1 MSAGSRNNVSP
12 LRKKLM
18 AQSLPALS
26 PIAVIDYG
34 SQYTQ
39 LIVRRIR
46 ELGYFSKLYQ
56 PDELRETGTP
66 AAVILSGG
74 PRSTREEGAPD
85 IDFEYLQGL
94 GVPVLGVCYGMQ
106 LLNRKFGGEVAPGST
121 REYGPALLK
130 AEPGVDGIFTGLSPS
145 SQIWMSHSDTC
156 SELPDGCQVMGR
168 NQDGVPVALRWNERF
183 FGIQFHPEV
192 SHTPEGNAMLRNF
205 LARAGELPPFAMS
218 SFKEILLERVRT
230 EVRGRKVVCGV
241 SGGVDS
247 SVLAALLH
255 EAGVDT
261 RNIFVDTGLLRLHE
275 AEDVA
280 SLFREVGIE
289 IETIDASER
298 FLTAL
303 AGVSDPEE
311 KRRIIGRLFVEV
323 FFDAVGSD
331 VELLAQ
337 GTLYPDVIES
347 ATSGSIASTI
357 KTHHNRV
364 DRIMELKREGRVLEP
379 LDELFKDEVRQ
390 LGRVLGLPE
399 RVVGRHPFPGPG
411 LAVRCPGEI
420 TAEKLKIIREADHIY
435 LEILHQRGWYDRIWQ
450 AYAALIPTKT
460 VGVKGDERSYEYAM
474 SIRAVTSED
483 AMTAEWVHL
492 PYEILGEISSR
503 ILNEVHGVNRVL
515 YDISTKP
522 PASIEW
528 E

>member
-1 MSAGSRNNVSP
+1 MDH
-12 LRKKLM
+12 
-18 AQSLPALS
+18 
-26 PIAVIDYG
+26 PIAVIDFG

-46 ELGYFSKLYQ
+46 ELGYFSRLYQ
-56 PDELRETGTP
+56 PSELRETGTP

-74 PRSTREEGAPD
+74 PRSTLEPGAPD
-85 IDFEYLQGL
+85 IDFDYLVEM

-106 LLNRKFGGEVAPGST
+106 LLNRKFGGEVAPGNT
-121 REYGPALLK
+121 REYGPATLMVE
-130 AEPGVDGIFTGLSPS
+130 AGVDSIFNGLKGH
-145 SQIWMSHSDTC
+145 SQIWMSHSDTV
-156 SELPDGCQVMGR
+156 SVLPAGCQITGR
-168 NQDGVPVALRWNERF
+168 NLDGIPVALKWNDLF
-183 FGIQFHPEV
+183 YGIQFHPEV
-192 SHTPEGNAMLRNF
+192 SHTKEGSEILKNF
-205 LARAGELPPFAMS
+205 LSLARDLPPFKIA
-218 SFKEILLERVRT
+218 SFKDELIERVQA
-230 EVRGRKVVCGV
+230 EVAGRKVVCGV

-255 EAGVDT
+255 EAKVDT
-261 RNIFVDTGLLRLHE
+261 RNIFVDTGLLRLNE
-275 AEDVA
+275 AAEVQA
-280 SLFREVGIE
+280 IFEEVGIA

-298 FLTAL
+298 FLSAL
-303 AGVSDPEE
+303 AGVTDPEE
-311 KRRIIGRLFVEV
+311 KRRIIGRIFVEV

-364 DRIMELKREGRVLEP
+364 DQIMQLKKEGRVIEP
-379 LDELFKDEVRQ
+379 LDNLFKDEVRE

-411 LAVRCPGEI
+411 LAVRCPGEV
-420 TAEKLKIIREADHIY
+420 TPEKIEIIQKADKIYIDLLRERH
-435 LEILHQRGWYDRIWQ
+435 WYDSVWQ

-460 VGVKGDERSYEYAM
+460 VGVKGDERSYEYAL

-492 PYEILGEISSR
+492 PYELLGEISNR
-503 ILNEVHGVNRVL
+503 ILNEVPGVNRVL

>member
-1 MSAGSRNNVSP
+1 MDN
-12 LRKKLM
+12 
-18 AQSLPALS
+18 
-26 PIAVIDYG
+26 PIAVIDFG

-46 ELGYFSKLYQ
+46 ELGYFSRLYQ
-56 PDELRETGTP
+56 PSELRDTGKP

-74 PRSTREEGAPD
+74 PRSTLEADAPD
-85 IDFEYLQGL
+85 IDFDYLVEL

-106 LLNRKFGGEVAPGST
+106 LLNTKFGGKVAPGNT
-121 REYGPALLK
+121 REYGPATLMP
-130 AEPGVDGIFTGLSPS
+130 EEGVKGIFEDLTGH
-145 SQIWMSHSDTC
+145 SQIWMSHSDTV
-156 SELPDGCQVMGR
+156 SELPEGCQVMGR
-168 NQDGVPVALRWNERF
+168 NLDQVPVALKWNDLF
-183 FGIQFHPEV
+183 YGIQFHPEV
-192 SHTPEGNAMLRNF
+192 SHTKEGTQILKNF
-205 LARAGELPPFAMS
+205 LEMGSDLPAFEIA
-218 SFKEILLERVRT
+218 SFKDELAARVRET
-230 EVRGRKVVCGV
+230 VGDKRVVCGV

-255 EAGVDT
+255 EAGVNT
-261 RNIFVDTGLLRLHE
+261 RNIFVDTGLLRKDE
-275 AEDVA
+275 AKEVE
-280 SLFREVGIE
+280 SLFKEVGIE

-303 AGVSDPEE
+303 KGETDPEQ
-311 KRRIIGRLFVEV
+311 KRRIIGRLFVDV
-323 FFDAVGSD
+323 FFDAVGDD

-364 DRIMELKREGRVLEP
+364 DRIMELKAEGRVLEP
-379 LDELFKDEVRQ
+379 LDELFKDEVRE

-411 LAVRCPGEI
+411 LAVRCPGEV
-420 TAEKLKIIREADHIY
+420 TEEKLRIVREADDIFIG
-435 LEILHQRGWYDRIWQ
+435 LLHEKHWYDSVWQ
-450 AYAALIPTKT
+450 AYAAIIPTKT
-460 VGVKGDERSYEYAM
+460 VGVKGDERSYEYAL

-492 PYEILGEISSR
+492 PYELLGEISNR
-503 ILNEVHGVNRVL
+503 ILNEVPGVNRVL

>member
-1 MSAGSRNNVSP
+1 MEH
-12 LRKKLM
+12 
-18 AQSLPALS
+18 
-26 PIAVIDYG
+26 PIAVIDFG

-46 ELGYFSKLYQ
+46 ELGYFSRLYQ
-56 PDELRETGTP
+56 PEELRDTGAP

-74 PRSTREEGAPD
+74 PRSTLDEGAPD
-85 IDFEYLQGL
+85 IDFEYLLEL

-106 LLNRKFGGEVAPGST
+106 LLNRKFGGEVAPGNT
-121 REYGPALLK
+121 REYGPATLMVEAGIESIFQNLK
-130 AEPGVDGIFTGLSPS
+130 GH
-145 SQIWMSHSDTC
+145 SQIWMSHSDTV
-156 SELPDGCQVMGR
+156 SRLPEGCEVTGR
-168 NQDGVPVALRWNERF
+168 NLDGIPVALKWNDLF
-183 FGIQFHPEV
+183 HGIQFHPEV
-192 SHTPEGNAMLRNF
+192 SHTKEGSEILKNF
-205 LARAGELPPFAMS
+205 LALAKDLPVFKIS
-218 SFKEILLERVRT
+218 SFKEELIERVQS
-230 EVRGRKVVCGV
+230 EVAGRKVVCGV

-255 EAGVDT
+255 EAKVDT
-261 RNIFVDTGLLRLHE
+261 RNIFVDTGLLRLNE
-275 AEDVA
+275 VADVQ
-280 SLFREVGIE
+280 SLFADAGIE

-298 FLTAL
+298 FLSGL
-303 AGVSDPEE
+303 AGVTDPEE

-364 DRIMELKREGRVLEP
+364 DQIMELKRAGRVIEP
-379 LDELFKDEVRQ
+379 LDTLFKDEVRE

-399 RVVGRHPFPGPG
+399 SVVGRHPFPGPG
-411 LAVRCPGEI
+411 LAVRCPGEV
-420 TAEKLKIIREADHIY
+420 TQEKLEIIQKADKIYIDLLRERH
-435 LEILHQRGWYDRIWQ
+435 WYDSVWQ

-460 VGVKGDERSYEYAM
+460 VGVKGDERSYEYAL
-474 SIRAVTSED
+474 SLRAVTSED

-492 PYEILGEISSR
+492 PYELLAEISNR
-503 ILNEVHGVNRVL
+503 ILNEVSGVNRVL

>member
-1 MSAGSRNNVSP
+1 MQDA
-12 LRKKLM
+12 
-18 AQSLPALS
+18 
-26 PIAVIDYG
+26 IAVIDFG

-46 ELGYFSKLYQ
+46 ELGYFSRLYQ
-56 PDELRETGTP
+56 PEELKDTGSP

-74 PRSTREEGAPD
+74 PRSTLEPGAPD
-85 IDFEYLQGL
+85 IDFDYLRGMD
-94 GVPVLGVCYGMQ
+94 VPILGVCYGMQ
-106 LLNRKFGGEVAPGST
+106 LLNRKFGGEVAPGNT
-121 REYGPALLK
+121 REYGPAKLYTKSDSPLF
-130 AEPGVDGIFTGLSPS
+130 EGITEE

-156 SELPDGCQVMGR
+156 RMPETATILGE
-168 NQDGVPVALRWNERF
+168 NQDGIPVGLQWADNV

-192 SHTPEGNAMLRNF
+192 SHTDEG
-205 LARAGELPPFAMS
+205 
-218 SFKEILLERVRT
+218 KEILENFLKLAKDPPSFKIDSFKDELIAKVQE
-230 EVRGRKVVCGV
+230 EVAGRKVVCGV

-255 EAGVDT
+255 EAEVDT
-261 RNIFVDTGLLRLHE
+261 RNIFVDTGLLRKNE
-275 AEDVA
+275 REDVVDIFQQ
-280 SLFREVGIE
+280 LGIE
-289 IETIDASER
+289 IEVIDASER

-303 AGVSDPEE
+303 EGEADPEE
-311 KRRIIGRLFVEV
+311 KRRIIGRLFVDV
-323 FFDAVGSD
+323 FFDAVGDD
-331 VELLAQ
+331 VQLLAQ

-364 DRIMELKREGRVLEP
+364 DRIMELKAAGRVLEP
-379 LDELFKDEVRQ
+379 LDSLFKDEVRD

-399 RVVGRHPFPGPG
+399 KIVGRHPFPGPG

-420 TAEKLKIIREADHIY
+420 TKEKLKIIQDADDIY
-435 LEILHQRGWYDRIWQ
+435 IKILHDRGWYDQIWQ

-460 VGVKGDERSYEYAM
+460 VGVKGDERCYEYAM

-492 PYEILGEISSR
+492 PYEILGEISNR
-503 ILNEVHGVNRVL
+503 ILNEVDGVNRVL

>member
-1 MSAGSRNNVSP
+1 MEH
-12 LRKKLM
+12 
-18 AQSLPALS
+18 
-26 PIAVIDYG
+26 PIAVIDFG

-56 PDELRETGTP
+56 PDELSATGSP

-74 PRSTREEGAPD
+74 PRSTLEEGAPD
-85 IDFEYLQGL
+85 IDFEYLAGI

-106 LLNRKFGGEVAPGST
+106 LLNQKFGGEVAPGNA
-121 REYGPALLK
+121 REYGPATLMI
-130 AEPGVDGIFTGLSPS
+130 EEGVESIFTGLKGH
-145 SQIWMSHSDTC
+145 SQIWMSHSDTV
-156 SELPDGCQVMGR
+156 SKLPEGCEVTGR
-168 NQDGVPVALRWNERF
+168 NLDGVPVALKWNDSF

-192 SHTPEGNAMLRNF
+192 SHTDEGTDILRNF
-205 LARAGELPPFAMS
+205 LEMAKDLPKFTID
-218 SFKEILLERVRT
+218 SFKDELVEKVRA
-230 EVRGRKVVCGV
+230 EVNGRKVVCGV

-261 RNIFVDTGLLRLHE
+261 RNIFVDTGLLRKGE
-275 AEDVA
+275 AEEVA
-280 SLFREVGIE
+280 ALFGEVGIE

-298 FLTAL
+298 FLSAL
-303 AGVSDPEE
+303 AGEKDPEQ
-311 KRRIIGRLFVEV
+311 KRKIIGRLFVDV
-323 FFDAVGSD
+323 FFDAVGDD

-364 DRIMELKREGRVLEP
+364 DRIMELKSEGRVIEP
-379 LDELFKDEVRQ
+379 LDELFKDEVRE

-420 TAEKLKIIREADHIY
+420 TAEKIEIIQNADKIYIDILRE
-435 LEILHQRGWYDRIWQ
+435 RGWYDRIWQ
-450 AYAALIPTKT
+450 AGVTLIPTKT
-460 VGVKGDERSYEYAM
+460 VGVKGDERSYEDAI
-474 SIRAVTSED
+474 SVRAVTSED

-492 PYEILGEISSR
+492 PYEILGEISNR
-503 ILNEVHGVNRVL
+503 ILNEVPGVNRVL

>member
-1 MSAGSRNNVSP
+1 MEH
-12 LRKKLM
+12 
-18 AQSLPALS
+18 

-56 PDELRETGTP
+56 PDELDQTGDP

-74 PRSTREEGAPD
+74 PRSTLEEGAPD
-85 IDFEYLQGL
+85 IDFDYLVKM

-106 LLNRKFGGEVAPGST
+106 LLNRKFGGEVAPGNT
-121 REYGPALLK
+121 REYGPATLMP
-130 AEPGVDGIFTGLSPS
+130 EEGIDGIFGEVGDHN
-145 SQIWMSHSDTC
+145 QIWMSHSDTV
-156 SELPDGCQVMGR
+156 SKLPEGCEVMGR
-168 NQDGVPVALRWNERF
+168 NLDDIPVALRWNDLF

-192 SHTPEGNAMLRNF
+192 SHTTGGLQILRNF
-205 LARAGELPPFAMS
+205 LARASDLPKFEIS
-218 SFKEILLERVRT
+218 SFKDELVERVRAD
-230 EVRGRKVVCGV
+230 VAGRKVVCGV

-255 EAGVDT
+255 EAEVDT
-261 RNIFVDTGLLRLHE
+261 RNIFVDTGLLRKNE
-275 AEDVA
+275 AAEVE
-280 SLFREVGIE
+280 SLFKEVGIE

-311 KRRIIGRLFVEV
+311 KRRIIGRLFVDV
-323 FFDAVGSD
+323 FFDAVGAD

-364 DRIMELKREGRVLEP
+364 DRIMALKEEGRVIEP
-379 LDELFKDEVRQ
+379 LDELFKDEVRE

-420 TAEKLKIIREADHIY
+420 TAEKLEIIRESDDIY
-435 LEILHQRGWYDRIWQ
+435 IGLLHSHGWYDHVWQ

-460 VGVKGDERSYEYAM
+460 VGVKGDERSYEYAL

-492 PYEILGEISSR
+492 PYELLGEISNR
-503 ILNEVHGVNRVL
+503 ILNEVPGVNRVL

>member
-1 MSAGSRNNVSP
+1 MDH
-12 LRKKLM
+12 
-18 AQSLPALS
+18 
-26 PIAVIDYG
+26 PIAVIDFG

-56 PDELRETGTP
+56 PGELRETGSP

-74 PRSTREEGAPD
+74 PRSTREPGAPD
-85 IDFEYLQGL
+85 IDFDYLVEL

-106 LLNRKFGGEVAPGST
+106 LLNRKFGGEVAPGNT
-121 REYGPALLK
+121 REYGPATLMV
-130 AEPGVDGIFTGLSPS
+130 EPGVESIFNGLKGH
-145 SQIWMSHSDTC
+145 SQIWMSHSDTV
-156 SELPDGCQVMGR
+156 SVLPEGCAVTGR
-168 NQDGVPVALRWNERF
+168 NLDGVPVALKWNELF
-183 FGIQFHPEV
+183 QGIQFHPEV
-192 SHTPEGNAMLRNF
+192 SHTKEGVEILKNF
-205 LARAGELPPFAMS
+205 LALAKDLPKFKIA
-218 SFKEILLERVRT
+218 SFKDELIERVRT
-230 EVRGRKVVCGV
+230 EVAGRKVVCGV

-247 SVLAALLH
+247 SVLAALIH

-261 RNIFVDTGLLRLHE
+261 RNIFVDTGLLREDE
-275 AEDVA
+275 AADVQ
-280 SLFREVGIE
+280 SLFEEVGIA

-303 AGVSDPEE
+303 AGVADPEE

-331 VELLAQ
+331 VEVLAQ

-364 DRIMELKREGRVLEP
+364 DRIMQLKKEGRVIEP
-379 LDELFKDEVRQ
+379 LDTLFKDEVRE

-411 LAVRCPGEI
+411 LAVRCPGEV
-420 TAEKLKIIREADHIY
+420 TPEKLEIIRKADKIY
-435 LEILHQRGWYDRIWQ
+435 IEILRQRHWYDSVWQ
-450 AYAALIPTKT
+450 AYAAIIPVKT
-460 VGVKGDERSYEYAM
+460 VGVKGDERSYEYAL
-474 SIRAVTSED
+474 SLRAVTSED

-492 PYEILGEISSR
+492 PYELLAEVSNR
-503 ILNEVHGVNRVL
+503 ILNEVPGINRVL

>member
-1 MSAGSRNNVSP
+1 MEH
-12 LRKKLM
+12 
-18 AQSLPALS
+18 

-46 ELGYFSKLYQ
+46 ELGYYSKLYQ
-56 PDELRETGTP
+56 PDELSETGEP

-74 PRSTREEGAPD
+74 PRSTLEENAPD
-85 IDFEYLQGL
+85 IDFDYLVKM

-106 LLNRKFGGEVAPGST
+106 LLNLKFGGAVAPGNT
-121 REYGPALLK
+121 KEYGPASLMPE
-130 AEPGVDGIFTGLSPS
+130 AGVDGIFGGLSDS
-145 SQIWMSHSDTC
+145 SQIWMSHSDTV
-156 SELPDGCQVMGR
+156 SDLPEGAEVMGR
-168 NQDGVPVALRWNERF
+168 NLDGVPVALKWNDTF

-192 SHTPEGNAMLRNF
+192 SHTKEGQQILTNF
-205 LARAGELPPFAMS
+205 LNLAGDLPKFEMS
-218 SFKEILLERVRT
+218 SFKDELIARVRE
-230 EVRGRKVVCGV
+230 EVAGRKVVCGV

-255 EAGVDT
+255 ESGVDA
-261 RNIFVDTGLLRLHE
+261 RYIFVDNGLLRKDE
-275 AEDVA
+275 AADVQ
-280 SLFREVGIE
+280 SLFGEVGIE
-289 IETIDASER
+289 IETIDASEK
-298 FLTAL
+298 FLGAL
-303 AGVSDPEE
+303 AGVADPEE
-311 KRRIIGRLFVEV
+311 KRRHIGRTFVEV
-323 FFDAVGSD
+323 FFDAVGDD
-331 VELLAQ
+331 VEMLAQ

-364 DRIMELKREGRVLEP
+364 SQIMELKEQGRVLEP
-379 LDELFKDEVRQ
+379 LDELFKDEVRE

-411 LAVRCPGEI
+411 LAVRCPGEV
-420 TAEKLKIIREADHIY
+420 TAEKLKIIREADAIFIG
-435 LEILHQRGWYDRIWQ
+435 LLHSKGWYDTVWQ

-460 VGVKGDERSYEYAM
+460 VGVKGDERSYEYAL
-474 SIRAVTSED
+474 SLRAVTSED

-492 PYEILGEISSR
+492 PYELLAEVSNR
-503 ILNEVHGVNRVL
+503 ILNEVDGVNRVL

>member
-1 MSAGSRNNVSP
+1 MEH
-12 LRKKLM
+12 
-18 AQSLPALS
+18 
-26 PIAVIDYG
+26 PIAVIDFG

-46 ELGYFSKLYQ
+46 ELGYFSRLYQ
-56 PDELRETGTP
+56 PSELRETGSP

-74 PRSTREEGAPD
+74 PRSTLEPGAPD
-85 IDFEYLQGL
+85 IDFEYLLEL

-106 LLNRKFGGEVAPGST
+106 LLNRKFGGEVAPGNT
-121 REYGPALLK
+121 REYGPATLLV
-130 AEPGVDGIFTGLSPS
+130 EGGVDSIFNGLKGH
-145 SQIWMSHSDTC
+145 SQIWMSHSDTV
-156 SELPDGCQVMGR
+156 SQLPAGCEVTGR
-168 NQDGVPVALRWNERF
+168 NLDGIPVALKWNERF

-192 SHTPEGNAMLRNF
+192 SHTKEGSQILKNF
-205 LARAGELPPFAMS
+205 LALAKNLPPFKIA
-218 SFKEILLERVRT
+218 SFKDELIERVRR
-230 EVRGRKVVCGV
+230 EVAGRKVVCGV

-255 EAGVDT
+255 EAEVDT
-261 RNIFVDTGLLRLHE
+261 RNIFVDTGLLRLNE
-275 AEDVA
+275 AEEVQ
-280 SLFREVGIE
+280 SLFAEVGIE
-289 IETIDASER
+289 IETIDASGK
-298 FLTAL
+298 FLSGL
-303 AGVSDPEE
+303 AGVTDPEE

-364 DRIMELKREGRVLEP
+364 DQIMALKKEGRVIEP
-379 LDELFKDEVRQ
+379 LDSLFKDEVRE

-411 LAVRCPGEI
+411 LAVRCPGEV
-420 TAEKLKIIREADHIY
+420 TAEKLAIIQKADKIYIDLLR
-435 LEILHQRGWYDRIWQ
+435 QRHWYDSVWQ

-460 VGVKGDERSYEYAM
+460 VGVKGDERSYEYAL

-492 PYEILGEISSR
+492 PYELLAEISNR
-503 ILNEVHGVNRVL
+503 ILNEVPGVNRVL

>member
-1 MSAGSRNNVSP
+1 MEH
-12 LRKKLM
+12 
-18 AQSLPALS
+18 
-26 PIAVIDYG
+26 PIAVIDFG

-56 PDELRETGTP
+56 PSELRETGSP

-74 PRSTREEGAPD
+74 PRSTLEEGAPD
-85 IDFEYLQGL
+85 IDFDYLLGM

-106 LLNRKFGGEVAPGST
+106 LLNRKFGGEVAPGNT
-121 REYGPALLK
+121 REYGPATLMIEPEVESIFSGLK
-130 AEPGVDGIFTGLSPS
+130 GH
-145 SQIWMSHSDTC
+145 SQIWMSHSDTVSKLPEGC
-156 SELPDGCQVMGR
+156 SVTGR
-168 NQDGVPVALRWNERF
+168 NLDGIPVALKWNETF
-183 FGIQFHPEV
+183 YGIQFHPEV
-192 SHTPEGNAMLRNF
+192 SHTEEGADILRNF
-205 LARAGELPPFAMS
+205 LDLAKDLPKFKID
-218 SFKEILLERVRT
+218 SFKDELVEKVRA
-230 EVRGRKVVCGV
+230 EVGGRKVVCGV

-255 EAGVDT
+255 EAKVDT
-261 RNIFVDTGLLRLHE
+261 RNIFVDTGLLRKGE
-275 AEDVA
+275 GEEVV
-280 SLFREVGIE
+280 SLFGEVGIE

-303 AGVSDPEE
+303 AGETDPEQ
-311 KRRIIGRLFVEV
+311 KRKIIGRLFVEV
-323 FFDAVGSD
+323 FFDAVGDD

-364 DRIMELKREGRVLEP
+364 DRIMELKAEGRVIEP
-379 LDELFKDEVRQ
+379 LDELFKDEVRE

-411 LAVRCPGEI
+411 LAVRCPGEV
-420 TAEKLKIIREADHIY
+420 TAEKVEIIQNADAIYIDILRE
-435 LEILHQRGWYDRIWQ
+435 RGWYDRIWQ
-450 AYAALIPTKT
+450 AGVTLIPTKT
-460 VGVKGDERSYEYAM
+460 VGVKGDERSYEDAI
-474 SIRAVTSED
+474 SVRAVTSED

-492 PYEILGEISSR
+492 PYEILGEISNR
-503 ILNEVHGVNRVL
+503 ILNEVAGVNRVL

>member
-1 MSAGSRNNVSP
+1 MEN
-12 LRKKLM
+12 
-18 AQSLPALS
+18 

-46 ELGYFSKLYQ
+46 ELGYFSRLYQ
-56 PDELRETGTP
+56 PSELDQTGDP

-74 PRSTREEGAPD
+74 PRSTLEEGAPD
-85 IDFEYLQGL
+85 IDFDYLEKM

-106 LLNRKFGGEVAPGST
+106 LLNIKFGGTVAPGNT
-121 REYGPALLK
+121 REYGPATLMP
-130 AEPGVDGIFTGLSPS
+130 EDGVDGIFSDLKGH
-145 SQIWMSHSDTC
+145 SQIWMSHSDTV
-156 SELPDGCQVMGR
+156 SELPEGCEVMGR
-168 NQDGVPVALRWNERF
+168 NLDGVPVALRWNDRF

-192 SHTPEGNAMLRNF
+192 SHTDEGTQILKNF
-205 LARAGELPPFAMS
+205 LDRATDLPAFAIS
-218 SFKEILLERVRT
+218 SFKDELVERVRA
-230 EVRGRKVVCGV
+230 EVNGRKVVCGV

-255 EAGVDT
+255 EAEVDT
-261 RNIFVDTGLLRLHE
+261 RNIFVDTGLLRKDE
-275 AEDVA
+275 SAEVE
-280 SLFREVGIE
+280 SLFGEVGIK
-289 IETIDASER
+289 IETIDASKI
-298 FLTAL
+298 FLNAL

-311 KRRIIGRLFVEV
+311 KRRIIGRLFVQV
-323 FFDAVGSD
+323 FFDAVGDD

-364 DRIMELKREGRVLEP
+364 DRIMELKEAGRVIEP
-379 LDELFKDEVRQ
+379 LDELFKDEVRE

-411 LAVRCPGEI
+411 LAVRCPGEV
-420 TAEKLKIIREADHIY
+420 TEEKLEIIREADDIFIGLLRDRHF
-435 LEILHQRGWYDRIWQ
+435 YDSVWQ

-460 VGVKGDERSYEYAM
+460 VGVKGDERSYEYAL
-474 SIRAVTSED
+474 SLRAVTSED

-492 PYEILGEISSR
+492 PYELLGEISNR
-503 ILNEVHGVNRVL
+503 ILNEVPGVNRVL

>member
-1 MSAGSRNNVSP
+1 MDN
-12 LRKKLM
+12 
-18 AQSLPALS
+18 
-26 PIAVIDYG
+26 PIAVIDFG

-46 ELGYFSKLYQ
+46 ELGYFSRLYQ
-56 PDELRETGTP
+56 PSELRDTGKP

-74 PRSTREEGAPD
+74 PRSTLEENAPD
-85 IDFEYLQGL
+85 IDFDYLVDM

-106 LLNRKFGGEVAPGST
+106 LLNTKFGGAVAPGNT
-121 REYGPALLK
+121 REYGPATLMP
-130 AEPGVDGIFTGLSPS
+130 EEGVSGIFNDLKGH
-145 SQIWMSHSDTC
+145 SQIWMSHSDTV
-156 SELPDGCQVMGR
+156 SELPEGCEVMGR
-168 NQDGVPVALRWNERF
+168 NLDQVPVALKWNERF
-183 FGIQFHPEV
+183 YGIQFHPEV
-192 SHTPEGNAMLRNF
+192 SHTTEGTQILKNF
-205 LARAGELPPFAMS
+205 LHLASDLPEFAIA
-218 SFKEILLERVRT
+218 SFKDELAARVRET
-230 EVRGRKVVCGV
+230 VGDKRVVCGV

-255 EAGVDT
+255 EAGVNT
-261 RNIFVDTGLLRLHE
+261 RNIFVDTGLLRKNE
-275 AEDVA
+275 AEEVA
-280 SLFREVGIE
+280 SLFAEVGIE

-303 AGVSDPEE
+303 KGESDPEE
-311 KRRIIGRLFVEV
+311 KRRIIGRLFVDV
-323 FFDAVGSD
+323 FFDAVGKD

-364 DRIMELKREGRVLEP
+364 DRIMELKAAGRVLEP
-379 LDELFKDEVRQ
+379 LDELFKDEVRE

-411 LAVRCPGEI
+411 LAVRCPGEV
-420 TAEKLKIIREADHIY
+420 TEEKLRIVREAD
-435 LEILHQRGWYDRIWQ
+435 EIFIGLLHEKHWYDSVWQ
-450 AYAALIPTKT
+450 AYAAIIPTKT
-460 VGVKGDERSYEYAM
+460 VGVKGDERSYEYAL

-492 PYEILGEISSR
+492 PYELLGEISNR
-503 ILNEVHGVNRVL
+503 ILNEVPGVNRVL

>member
-1 MSAGSRNNVSP
+1 MDH
-12 LRKKLM
+12 
-18 AQSLPALS
+18 
-26 PIAVIDYG
+26 PIAVIDFG

-56 PDELRETGTP
+56 PGELRETGSP

-74 PRSTREEGAPD
+74 PRSTREPGAPD
-85 IDFEYLQGL
+85 IDFDYLVGM

-106 LLNRKFGGEVAPGST
+106 LLNRKFGGEVAPGNT
-121 REYGPALLK
+121 REYGPATLMV
-130 AEPGVDGIFTGLSPS
+130 EPGTDGIFGGLKGH
-145 SQIWMSHSDTC
+145 SQIWMSHSDTV
-156 SELPDGCQVMGR
+156 SVLPEGCTVTGR
-168 NQDGVPVALRWNERF
+168 NLDGIPVALAWNQRF
-183 FGIQFHPEV
+183 HGIQFHPEV
-192 SHTPEGNAMLRNF
+192 SHTHEGVAILKNF
-205 LARAGELPPFAMS
+205 LSLAEDLPKFKIA
-218 SFKEILLERVRT
+218 SFKDELVGRVRR
-230 EVRGRKVVCGV
+230 EVAGRKVVCGV

-261 RNIFVDTGLLRLHE
+261 RNLFVDTGLLRADE
-275 AEDVA
+275 AAEVQ
-280 SLFREVGIE
+280 SLFAEVGIE

-298 FLTAL
+298 FLSAL
-303 AGVSDPEE
+303 AGVADPEE

-323 FFDAVGSD
+323 FFDAVGED
-331 VELLAQ
+331 VEVLAQ

-364 DRIMELKREGRVLEP
+364 DRIMQLKAEGRVIEP
-379 LDELFKDEVRQ
+379 LDELFKDEVRE

-411 LAVRCPGEI
+411 LAVRCPGEV
-420 TAEKLKIIREADHIY
+420 TAEKLAIIRQADKIY
-435 LEILHQRGWYDRIWQ
+435 IELLRQRHWYDSVWQ
-450 AYAALIPTKT
+450 AYAALIPVKT
-460 VGVKGDERSYEYAM
+460 VGVKGDERSYEYAL
-474 SIRAVTSED
+474 SLRAVTSED

-492 PYEILGEISSR
+492 PYELLAEVSNR
-503 ILNEVHGVNRVL
+503 ILNEVPGINRVL

>member
-1 MSAGSRNNVSP
+1 MDH
-12 LRKKLM
+12 
-18 AQSLPALS
+18 
-26 PIAVIDYG
+26 PIAVIDFG

-56 PDELRETGTP
+56 PEELRETGSP

-74 PRSTREEGAPD
+74 PRSTREPGAPD
-85 IDFEYLQGL
+85 IDFDYLVEL

-106 LLNRKFGGEVAPGST
+106 LLNRKFGGEVAPGNT
-121 REYGPALLK
+121 REYGPATLLIE
-130 AEPGVDGIFTGLSPS
+130 AGVDSLFNGLKGH
-145 SQIWMSHSDTC
+145 SQIWMSHSDTV
-156 SELPDGCQVMGR
+156 SVLPEGCVVTGR
-168 NQDGVPVALRWNERF
+168 NLDGVPVALKWNERF

-192 SHTPEGNAMLRNF
+192 SHTKEGVDILKNV
-205 LARAGELPPFAMS
+205 LALAEGLPKFKIA
-218 SFKEILLERVRT
+218 SFKDELVERVRA
-230 EVRGRKVVCGV
+230 GRKVVCGV

-247 SVLAALLH
+247 SVLAALIH

-261 RNIFVDTGLLRLHE
+261 RNLFVDTGLLRENE
-275 AEDVA
+275 AAEVQ
-280 SLFREVGIE
+280 SLFAEVGIE

-298 FLTAL
+298 FLSAL
-303 AGVSDPEE
+303 KGVTDPEE
-311 KRRIIGRLFVEV
+311 KRRIIGRLFVDV
-323 FFDAVGSD
+323 FFDAVGED

-364 DRIMELKREGRVLEP
+364 DRIMALKKEGRVIEP
-379 LDELFKDEVRQ
+379 LDALFKDEVRE

-411 LAVRCPGEI
+411 LAVRCPGEV
-420 TAEKLKIIREADHIY
+420 TPEKLEIIRKADRIY
-435 LEILHQRGWYDRIWQ
+435 IEILRQRHWYDSVWQ
-450 AYAALIPTKT
+450 AYAAIIPVKT
-460 VGVKGDERSYEYAM
+460 VGVKGDERSYEYAL
-474 SIRAVTSED
+474 SLRAVTSED

-492 PYEILGEISSR
+492 PYELLAEVSNR
-503 ILNEVHGVNRVL
+503 ILNEVPGINRVL

>member
-1 MSAGSRNNVSP
+1 MEN
-12 LRKKLM
+12 
-18 AQSLPALS
+18 
-26 PIAVIDYG
+26 PIAVIDFG

-46 ELGYFSKLYQ
+46 EFGYFSKLYQ
-56 PDELRETGTP
+56 PGELRDTGSP
-66 AAVILSGG
+66 PAVILSGG
-74 PRSTREEGAPD
+74 PRSTLEPGAPD
-85 IDFEYLQGL
+85 IDFDYLKSL

-106 LLNRKFGGEVAPGST
+106 LLNLKFGGSVAPGHT
-121 REYGPALLK
+121 REYGPAALLVRGHDTDLFR
-130 AEPGVDGIFTGLSPS
+130 GVRDH

-156 SELPDGCQVMGR
+156 KMPDSATVLGE
-168 NQDGVPVALRWNERF
+168 NLDGVPVGLKFADNF
-183 FGIQFHPEV
+183 YGIQFHPEV
-192 SHTPEGNAMLRNF
+192 SHTDEGKKILRNF
-205 LARAGELPPFAMS
+205 LNLANNPATFRIE
-218 SFKEILLERVRT
+218 SFKDHLMDRVRR
-230 EVRGRKVVCGV
+230 EAAGRKVVCGV

-255 EAGVDT
+255 ESGVDT
-261 RNIFVDTGLLRLHE
+261 RYIFVDTGLLRKDE
-275 AEDVA
+275 AAEVQA
-280 SLFREVGIE
+280 QFRTVGIE

-303 AGVSDPEE
+303 SGHADPEE
-311 KRRIIGRLFVEV
+311 KRRIIGRLFVDV
-323 FFDAVGSD
+323 FFDAVGDD

-364 DRIMELKREGRVLEP
+364 DRIMELKRAGRVIEP
-379 LDELFKDEVRQ
+379 LDELFKDEVRA
-390 LGRVLGLPE
+390 LGRTLGLPE
-399 RVVGRHPFPGPG
+399 PVVSRHPFPGPG

-420 TAEKLKIIREADHIY
+420 TEEKLRIIREADAIY
-435 LEILHQRGWYDRIWQ
+435 IGLLRDRGWYDRVWQ

-460 VGVKGDERSYEYAM
+460 VGVKGDERCYEYAL

-492 PYEILGEISSR
+492 PYELLAEISNR
-503 ILNEVHGVNRVL
+503 ILNEVKGVNRVL